1 MELYE
6 RIRFLR
12 KENNETQGQLAKE
25 VGIATRT
32 YQDIEAGRYLPRH
45 ETFIALADHFG
56 VSLDYLAGRT
66 EVRETAR

>member
-1 MELYE
+1 MHE

-12 KENNETQGQLAKE
+12 KESKETQDQLAKE

-32 YQDIEAGRYLPRH
+32 YQDIEVGRYLPRH

-66 EVRETAR
+66 EAREIAR